1 MTLEN
6 PAAQARPAS
15 IPKPTK
21 TGKDKGVLR
30 RGVGPGI
37 SVLIKGFCDGVGVP
51 GVPQSPPD
59 KRVLRCGACP
69 ESTSSGPDK
78 GFCDGSAERF
88 QELQIRFPNTGTV
101 FEASLKSASLR
112 LQIRFP
118 NTGAVFEAS
127 FSLKLASIRLQ
138 IRFPNTGTVLEASL
152 KLASIR
158 LQIRFPNTGT
168 VLEASLKLAS
178 IRLQIRFPNTGA
190 GFEAEETRDFKIL
203 NGRVTMR
210 SCAGSAAG
218 HAMQPAEF

>member
-88 QELQIRFPNTGTV
+88 QELQIRFPNTGT
-101 FEASLKSASLR
+101 
-112 LQIRFP
+112 
-118 NTGAVFEAS
+118 
-127 FSLKLASIRLQ
+127 
-138 IRFPNTGTVLEASL
+138 
-152 KLASIR
+152 
-158 LQIRFPNTGT
+158 
-168 VLEASLKLAS
+168 
-178 IRLQIRFPNTGA
+178 

>member
-1 MTLEN
+1 MRCAPRN
-6 PAAQARPAS
+6 PP
-15 IPKPTK
+15 
-21 TGKDKGVLR
+21 V
-30 RGVGPGI
+30 
-37 SVLIKGFCDGVGVP
+37 SVLIKRFCDGVGVP

-78 GFCDGSAERF
+78 RVLRWFRGTAPRG
-88 QELQIRFPNTGTV
+88 LQIRFPNTGTV

-168 VLEASLKLAS
+168 
-178 IRLQIRFPNTGA
+178 

>member
-1 MTLEN
+1 MRCAPRN
-6 PAAQARPAS
+6 PP
-15 IPKPTK
+15 
-21 TGKDKGVLR
+21 V
-30 RGVGPGI
+30 
-37 SVLIKGFCDGVGVP
+37 SVLIKRFCDGVGVP

-78 GFCDGSAERF
+78 RVLRWFRGTAPRG
-88 QELQIRFPNTGTV
+88 LQKRFPNTGTM
-101 FEASLKSASLR
+101 FEASVKSASL
-112 LQIRFP
+112 
-118 NTGAVFEAS
+118 
-127 FSLKLASIRLQ
+127 RLQ

-168 VLEASLKLAS
+168 
-178 IRLQIRFPNTGA
+178 

>member
-1 MTLEN
+1 M
-6 PAAQARPAS
+6 
-15 IPKPTK
+15 
-21 TGKDKGVLR
+21 R

-37 SVLIKGFCDGVGVP
+37 SVLRKGFCDGVGVP

-101 FEASLKSASLR
+101 FEASLKLASLR
-112 LQIRFP
+112 LQIR
-118 NTGAVFEAS
+118 

-178 IRLQIRFPNTGA
+178 IRLQIRFPNTGT

-210 SCAGSAAG
+210 SCGSAAG

>member
-101 FEASLKSASLR
+101 FEASLKLASLR

-127 FSLKLASIRLQ
+127 FSLKLGFKYDSPILGRY
-138 IRFPNTGTVLEASL
+138 L
-152 KLASIR
+152 K
-158 LQIRFPNTGT
+158 P
-168 VLEASLKLAS
+168 V
-178 IRLQIRFPNTGA
+178 
-190 GFEAEETRDFKIL
+190 
-203 NGRVTMR
+203 
-210 SCAGSAAG
+210 
-218 HAMQPAEF
+218 

>member
-1 MTLEN
+1 MRCAPRN
-6 PAAQARPAS
+6 PP
-15 IPKPTK
+15 
-21 TGKDKGVLR
+21 V
-30 RGVGPGI
+30 
-37 SVLIKGFCDGVGVP
+37 SVLIKRFCDGVGVP

-78 GFCDGSAERF
+78 RVLRWFR
-88 QELQIRFPNTGTV
+88 GT
-101 FEASLKSASLR
+101 APR
-112 LQIRFP
+112 GLQIRFP

-168 VLEASLKLAS
+168 
-178 IRLQIRFPNTGA
+178 